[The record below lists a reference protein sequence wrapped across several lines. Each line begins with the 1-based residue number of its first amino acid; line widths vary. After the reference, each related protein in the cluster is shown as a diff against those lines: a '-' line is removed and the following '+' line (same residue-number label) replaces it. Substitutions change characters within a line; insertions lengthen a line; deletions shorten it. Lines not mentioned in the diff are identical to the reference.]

1 MRRTATP
8 TAALPR
14 SLVLATALLAAC
26 AGTPPASAPP
36 TASSGPARPSAL
48 AVCDKLASAYAWP
61 GTPLTTA
68 AIVQMREVSEK
79 GTPIGVHCRV
89 VGKMNE
95 RTSPVDGKRYAI
107 GFEMRLPQAWNGR
120 FFYQA
125 NGGVDGNVVP
135 ATGMTTSG
143 PGSASALAKGFAV
156 LSSDAGH
163 TAAQNGSFGI
173 DPQARIDYGY
183 GAVAA
188 LTPMAKAL
196 VRAAYGRPAD
206 RSYIGGCSNGGRH
219 ALVAAARMPEAYD
232 GFLVGNP
239 GTVLPRAAIANL
251 VGGRTYA
258 GLATDPA
265 DVGSAFTLAERRL
278 VSNAVL
284 GRCDALDGAADG
296 MVHDTRACQA
306 AFDLERDVP
315 TCTGARNGTCL
326 AAAQKAA
333 IGRLFAGVTLASGE
347 RLYAPFPYDAGLAT
361 NDWAQ
366 WKFNAPATRDAGAIA
381 NIWQVPPAPADGFD
395 GRAFMRAADAD
406 ALFARVQATDA
417 TYTEP
422 ALSFMLPPGLDE
434 LAGLRRHGGRIVMYH
449 GTSDPIFSSEH
460 SVQVWEAWNR
470 GAAAP
475 AERFARLY
483 LVPGMN
489 HCRGGP
495 STDQF
500 DLLQPLVDWVELGQA
515 PGAVTAQVRGP
526 GSPAGVNLDV
536 PHAWAPTRTRPLCPY
551 PAVARKSGDGDL
563 ESAAAFTCR

>member
-1 MRRTATP
+1 MTRFGP
-8 TAALPR
+8 LPR
-14 SLVLATALLAAC
+14 AFVLATALLAAC
-26 AGTPPASAPP
+26 AGTPPGSAP
-36 TASSGPARPSAL
+36 TAPSGPAKPSAL
-48 AVCDKLASAYAWP
+48 AACNQLRTTFAWP
-61 GTPLTTA
+61 QTTLTVA
-68 AIVQMREVSEK
+68 AIVATRELSAA
-79 GTPIGVHCRV
+79 GIAIDVHCHV
-89 VGKMNE
+89 VGTMNE
-95 RTSPVDGKRYAI
+95 RVSPVDGKRYAI

-125 NGGVDGNVVP
+125 NGGVDGNVLP
-135 ATGMTTSG
+135 AIGMTTSG

-156 LSSDAGH
+156 LSADAGH
-163 TAAQNGSFGI
+163 AAAQNGSFGI

-219 ALVAAARMPEAYD
+219 ALVAAARMPDAYD
-232 GFLVGNP
+232 GFLVGDP

-265 DVGSAFTLAERRL
+265 DVGSGFTLAERRL

-284 GRCDALDGAADG
+284 GRCDALDGATDG
-296 MVHDTRACQA
+296 MVQDTRACQA

-315 TCTGARNGTCL
+315 TCTLARNGTCL

-333 IGRLFAGVTLASGE
+333 IGRLFAGVALASGE
-347 RLYAPFPYDAGLAT
+347 RLYAPFPYDVGLAT
-361 NDWAQ
+361 GDWAQ

-406 ALFARVQATDA
+406 ALFAKVQATDA

-422 ALSFMLPPGLDE
+422 ALSFMVPPGLDD
-434 LAGLRRHGGRIVMYH
+434 LAALRRRGGRIVMYH

-470 GAAAP
+470 GSAAP
-475 AERFARLY
+475 AASFARLY

-495 STDQF
+495 ATDQF
-500 DLLQPLVDWVELGQA
+500 DLLQPLVDWVENGQA
-515 PGAVTAQVRGP
+515 PGAVIAQVRGWRN
-526 GSPAGVNLDV
+526 PAGANVDV
-536 PHAWAPTRTRPLCPY
+536 PLAWSPTRTRPLCPY
-551 PAVARKSGDGDL
+551 PAVARRNGDGDL